1 MNALIRAK
9 KWRTYELLLY
19 LSPKQTVKSFRKS
32 LNAILFFLDLLTD
45 FCPEE
50 GTLLPLHVSQ
60 VTVTTTQCIC
70 SNHTTQVHSQ
80 NCHVTKKRACYRYCE
95 LMRRTNNWRHSLSQ
109 CCWHEKTWSWFHCQ
123 ASQLTGWA
131 PAATAAVAAG
141 DQGST
146 HVPGLPSSLPTNT
159 LTASELANGAQT
171 VQRQSFG
178 THSSTTRNVALSK

>member
-1 MNALIRAK
+1 MSYCYISVPSSQSK
-9 KWRTYELLLY
+9 
-19 LSPKQTVKSFRKS
+19 VRKS
-32 LNAILFFLDLLTD
+32 LNAILFFLDPLTD
-45 FCPEE
+45 FCPDE

-60 VTVTTTQCIC
+60 ATVTTQSIC
-70 SNHTTQVHSQ
+70 SSHTTQVHSQ
-80 NCHVTKKRACYRYCE
+80 NCHFTKKHARYQYCE
-95 LMRRTNNWRHSLSQ
+95 LMRQTNNWQHSLSQ

-131 PAATAAVAAG
+131 PAATAAVAAD

-178 THSSTTRNVALSK
+178 TQSSTTRNVALSK